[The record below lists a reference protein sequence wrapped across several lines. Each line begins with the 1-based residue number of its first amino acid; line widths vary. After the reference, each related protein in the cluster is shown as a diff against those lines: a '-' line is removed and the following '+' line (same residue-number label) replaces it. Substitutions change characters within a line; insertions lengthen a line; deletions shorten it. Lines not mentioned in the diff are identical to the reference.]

1 MERRSF
7 LGSLLAGL
15 GPVDRRRTHK
25 IGHPPIRE
33 SMRILKNL
41 PPDKKACVYFT
52 HFNHSNLALDPEG
65 NARREIEREGFRM
78 ASLGTEFPLST

>member
-1 MERRSF
+1 
-7 LGSLLAGL
+7 
-15 GPVDRRRTHK
+15 
-25 IGHPPIRE
+25 
-33 SMRILKNL
+33 MRILKNL